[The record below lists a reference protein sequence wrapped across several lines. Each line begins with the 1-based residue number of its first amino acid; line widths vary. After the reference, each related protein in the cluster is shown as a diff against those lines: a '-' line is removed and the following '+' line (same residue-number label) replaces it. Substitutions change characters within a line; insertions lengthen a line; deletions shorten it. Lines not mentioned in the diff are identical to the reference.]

1 MEKYSDL
8 SINLTKK
15 LSKSEKKNNGIFFTP
30 PSTVKIILKLL
41 VKYMSKI
48 INILEPS
55 CGSGEF
61 LTELVKLDNV
71 NITGIEYHKDIYH
84 KVINDKKLETENLK
98 IYNNDFLTFTSNKK
112 YDLIIG
118 NPPYYVMKKNQV
130 NPNYYQYFDGRP
142 NIFILFIIK
151 SLNLLN
157 PKGILAFVL
166 PKSFLNSFYYNKLR
180 KYINNNFRILKI
192 ELCQDKY
199 LETQQE
205 TIIFIVK
212 NTKPNKNINYTLL
225 LENNLIFG
233 SKMMISKIKNI
244 IKNSSNLN
252 KLGFKVSVGKIIWNQ
267 HKDIL
272 TDNPNK
278 TRLIYSSD
286 IIDNK
291 LSLKKYNNPDKK
303 NYINKKG
310 LNKLILVVNRGYGNG
325 PYKFNYCLI
334 DVDYDYLIENH
345 LICIDFNT
353 KIETSKLRKKF
364 ERIMESLEDK
374 RTLEFIKL
382 YFGNN
387 AISTIELNNILPIF
401 CQNQF

>member
-41 VKYMSKI
+41 VKYTSKI
-48 INILEPS
+48 TNILEPS

-61 LTELVKLDNV
+61 LTELIKLDNV

-84 KVINDKKLETENLK
+84 KVINDKKLATENLK
-98 IYNNDFLTFTSNKK
+98 IYNNDFLTFTSKKK

-151 SLNLLN
+151 SLSLLN
-157 PKGILAFVL
+157 SKGILAFVL

-205 TIIFIVK
+205 TIIFIIK
-212 NTKPNKNINYTLL
+212 NTKPKKNINYTLL

-233 SKMMISKIKNI
+233 SKMMIDKIKDI
-244 IKNSSNLN
+244 IKNSSTLN
-252 KLGFKVSVGKIIWNQ
+252 KLGFNTSVGKIIWNQ

-310 LNKLILVVNRGYGNG
+310 LKKLILVVNRGYGNC

-334 DVDYDYLIENH
+334 DVKYEYLIENH
-345 LICIDFNT
+345 LICIDHNT
-353 KIETSKLRKKF
+353 KIETSELRKKF
-364 ERIMESLEDK
+364 EKIIESLEDK